1 MRVPKANELNLKSKM
16 WLEIHGRPI
25 MGEGRMAMLEAID
38 THHSILQASRH
49 TGISYRRMR
58 GAIRDMETA
67 IDQVLVV
74 TRRGG
79 RQGGY
84 AELTPAAMALLEAF
98 RTLTHGFQDASDIR
112 FKRIFD
118 SF

>member
-1 MRVPKANELNLKSKM
+1 MHVPKADELNLKSKI

-25 MGEGRMAMLEAID
+25 MGEGRMMMLEAID
-38 THHSILQASRH
+38 THRSILQASRH

-58 GAIRDMETA
+58 GAIRDMENA
-67 IDQVLVV
+67 VDQVLVI

-79 RQGGY
+79 RQGGH
-84 AELTPAAMALLEAF
+84 AELTPAAIALLKAF

-112 FKRIFD
+112 FKRVFGT
-118 SF
+118 F

>member
-1 MRVPKANELNLKSKM
+1 MRIPKANEFNLKSKI

-38 THHSILQASRH
+38 AHRSILEASRR

-67 IDQVLVV
+67 IDQVLVM

-84 AELTPAAMALLEAF
+84 AELTPAALALLEAF
-98 RTLTHGFQDASDIR
+98 RTLAYGFQDASDLR
-112 FKRIFD
+112 FKRIFG
-118 SF
+118 FF

>member
-1 MRVPKANELNLKSKM
+1 MRIPKANEFNLKSKI

-38 THHSILQASRH
+38 ANRSILEASRS

-67 IDQVLVV
+67 IEQVLVI

-84 AELTPAAMALLEAF
+84 AELTPAALALMEAF
-98 RTLTHGFQDASDIR
+98 RTLTHGFQDASDLR
-112 FKRIFD
+112 FKRIFG
-118 SF
+118 FF